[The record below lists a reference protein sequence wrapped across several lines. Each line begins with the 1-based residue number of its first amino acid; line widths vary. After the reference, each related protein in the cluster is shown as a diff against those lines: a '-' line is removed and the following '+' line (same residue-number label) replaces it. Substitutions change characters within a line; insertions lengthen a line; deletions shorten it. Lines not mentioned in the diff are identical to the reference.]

1 MGYAHDVIEH
11 CKKQFSNGNGV
22 TTNSIEGFWGH
33 FKRMVFS
40 TYHFVSKAYLQ
51 RYVDEAIYRYNTR
64 EASETYRFYDMF
76 AKSIGN
82 VTYGDVKIQ
91 KVA

>member
-1 MGYAHDVIEH
+1 MINFAKFNSLVDIALYFDTPKKCREAIAQSRWADSDVP
-11 CKKQFSNGNGV
+11 
-22 TTNSIEGFWGH
+22 
-33 FKRMVFS
+33 
-40 TYHFVSKAYLQ
+40 HFVSKEYLQ

-82 VTYGDVKIQ
+82 VTYKDVKMK

>member
-11 CKKQFSNGNGV
+11 GNKQFSNGNGV
-22 TTNSIEGFWGH
+22 TTNSIEGFCGH
-33 FKRMVFS
+33 FKRMVFG
-40 TYHFVSKAYLQ
+40 TYHFISKAYLQ
-51 RYVDEAIYRYNTR
+51 KYVDEAIRRYNTR
-64 EASETYRFYDMF
+64 EASETCRFYDMF

-82 VTYGDVKIQ
+82 VTCRDVKIQ